1 MRPRGVLALWLGL
14 TIGAGVIAAAPAQR
28 LPRAQPLI
36 GVGPD
41 VPSTPTVDLAA
52 PFFDDTVLQEL
63 RLAINSKD
71 WATLKENYLSN
82 EYYPCDVRWN
92 GQVVRNVGIRSR
104 GTGSRSGAKPG
115 LRVDFDRYTG
125 NQQFLGLKS
134 FVLRNNTQDE
144 TNLHERLAMLV
155 YRRIGAAAPRETHA
169 RLYVNDEYAGIFTI
183 VEAIDKAFLRRVVGE
198 DTGYLFEY
206 DYPRD
211 AAPYYFE
218 DRGSEP
224 SAYVPLPFKPE
235 THEDDPRPEFIVR
248 WVEAVNRSSDA
259 TFLQEVSAFV
269 DLDQLVRHVAVEVFL
284 GDYDGFIGNWGVNN
298 LYAYRAEGQ
307 SRFLLFPWD
316 KSEAF
321 KAEPASSIFHNLV
334 DVPEALRNR
343 LFARLLSYPEW
354 HDRYLDTLA
363 VLAQAAAE
371 PAPDDPRGWLEREL
385 EREYQQIREATL
397 ADPQKPFSNEA
408 FETAIA
414 TLREFIRRRAGE
426 VAAQVAAARR

>member
-1 MRPRGVLALWLGL
+1 MTPRGVPALFLALTL
-14 TIGAGVIAAAPAQR
+14 GAGVIAAAPAQR
-28 LPRAQPLI
+28 LPRAQPLV

-41 VPSTPTVDLAA
+41 VPSTPAVDTAA

-63 RLAINSKD
+63 RLAINSRD
-71 WATLKENYLSN
+71 WATLKEDYLSN

-104 GTGSRSGAKPG
+104 GTGSRSGVKPG
-115 LRVDFDRYTG
+115 LRVDFDRYTTS
-125 NQQFLGLKS
+125 QQFLGLKS

-155 YRRIGAAAPRETHA
+155 YRRMGAAAPRETHA
-169 RLYVNDEYAGIFTI
+169 RLYVNDEYAGLFTI
-183 VEAIDKAFLRRVVGE
+183 VEPVDKAFLRRVVGE
-198 DTGYLFEY
+198 DAGYLFEY

-211 AAPYYFE
+211 AAPFYFE
-218 DRGSEP
+218 DRGSNP

-235 THEDDPRPEFIVR
+235 THEDDPRPEYVVR
-248 WVEAVNRSSDA
+248 WVEAVNRSSEA
-259 TFLQEVSAFV
+259 TFVQQVSEFV

-298 LYAYRAEGQ
+298 LYAYRAGGQ
-307 SRFLLFPWD
+307 SRFVLFPWD

-321 KAEPASSIFHNLV
+321 KASPDSSIFHNLV
-334 DVPEALRNR
+334 DVPDAQRNR
-343 LFARLLSYPEW
+343 LVGRLLSHPAWY
-354 HDRYLDTLA
+354 DRYLDTL
-363 VLAQAAAE
+363 LAIARAAAE
-371 PAPDDPRGWLEREL
+371 PAPDDPRGWLEREF
-385 EREYQQIREATL
+385 EFEYAQIRDAAL

-414 TLREFIRRRAGE
+414 TVRDFIRRRPGE
-426 VAAQVAAARR
+426 VVGQVGAARR